1 MGFMDKLKE
10 TAGNIK
16 DKASNFAEEN
26 QLGEKFG
33 SAKESMS
40 KAFGDAKE
48 SIKAQKEESNAL
60 KQPLEGAYIRYE
72 VTYIAGIESIQK
84 AKAGAIGLNIMPDM
98 FAFRKIY
105 GSKDWFTDMDIPYD
119 WITDIRIEKRTIST
133 AEMLMG
139 GGDSANQEQ
148 ENNIV
153 IEYTDSDNKKHTL
166 RTEMLT
172 GVTIFN
178 QAAKCREFM
187 DLLRQKDILEMIDA
201 KKNKGNSGNNGG
213 GVDVVAQ
220 IEKLAKLKE
229 AGIISEEEFSAKK
242 AALLDKI

>member
-10 TAGNIK
+10 TAGGIK
-16 DKASNFAEEN
+16 DKASNFAEEK

-33 SAKESMS
+33 AAKESMS
-40 KAFGDAKE
+40 KAFGDTKDA
-48 SIKAQKEESNAL
+48 IKAQKEENNAL

-72 VTYIAGIESIQK
+72 VTYIAGIESLQK
-84 AKAGAIGLNIMPDM
+84 KSGAVGLNVMPDM
-98 FAFRKIY
+98 FAFRKTY
-105 GSKDWFTDMDIPYD
+105 GTKDWFPDMDIPYD

-133 AEMLMG
+133 AEVFLG
-139 GGDSANQEQ
+139 GADSANQEQ

-153 IEYTDSDNKKHTL
+153 IEYTDSDNKKCTL

-187 DLLRQKDILEMIDA
+187 DLLRQKDILEMIEA
-201 KKNKGNSGNNGG
+201 KKPKKDNGNGG
-213 GVDVVAQ
+213 GVDVLAQ

-229 AGIISEEEFSAKK
+229 AGILSEDEFNAKK
-242 AALLDKI
+242 AALLEKL